1 MAFLSQTLKKERQLA
16 LADCLEWLNFMK
28 KYDAIIIG
36 AGHNGL
42 TNAAYLAKA
51 GLDVLVLE
59 KNAYIGGATVSRE
72 LYPNWKYSNCSY
84 VCSLL
89 RPEIIRDLELPRHGL
104 QVVPYGGGVTFKENG
119 DYYGNYADHERLLRE
134 VARHSKRDAS
144 AYERYEADVMKQT
157 RLIRPFLMRTPPD
170 PTSLKPRDLKEL
182 RVLAKSFGS
191 MGEQGLADTMRFW
204 TMSIGDFL
212 DEYFESDVIKA
223 HLAGSG
229 IIGTALGVYSP
240 GTAYVLLHH
249 YMGDV
254 DGSVGAWGFA
264 RGGMGAVSAALSAS
278 FQSFGGTI
286 QCDAEVA
293 QIIVKNGKAKG
304 VALANG
310 DELYADIVVS
320 NLDPKRTFLK
330 IMDEGDLPA
339 DVVKKAKNFKI
350 RGSSGKLNIALD
362 GLPTF
367 TGLPKD
373 SPLCLGEKHV
383 SDSLPKMERAYD
395 EWKDGT
401 WSKDPY
407 VDMLIPTQI
416 DPTMAPPGKHMMSV
430 FVQYAP
436 PKIHGGDWT
445 AEDKAGFEKTVI
457 DQISNY
463 SPDFKDLILHCETRT
478 PQDIEN
484 EVGLTEGNIFMGE
497 LTFDQLLF
505 NRPFPGYAQY
515 RGPVKGMYMC
525 SSGTHPGGG
534 VMAAP
539 GANAARE
546 ILMDL
551 KLTNT
556 VPGGYDDD

>member
-1 MAFLSQTLKKERQLA
+1 MS
-16 LADCLEWLNFMK
+16 K
-28 KYDAIIIG
+28 KYDAIVIG

-51 GLDVLVLE
+51 GLKVLVLE
-59 KNAYIGGATVSRE
+59 KNDYIGGAAVSRE
-72 LYPNWKYSNCSY
+72 LYTDWKYSNCSY

-89 RPEIIRDLELPRHGL
+89 RPEIIRDLQLPRHGL
-104 QVVPYGGGVTFKENG
+104 QVIPYGGGITFCENG
-119 DYYGNYADHERLLRE
+119 DHFGSYADHERQYRE
-134 VARHSKRDAS
+134 IARHSIRDAN
-144 AYERYEADVMKQT
+144 AYDRYEADVMKQT

-182 RVLAKSFGS
+182 ALLAKAFADP
-191 MGEQGLADTMRFW
+191 GEEGLADTLKFW

-212 DEYFESDVIKA
+212 DEYFETDVLKA

-264 RGGMGAVSAALSAS
+264 RGGMGSVSDALAS
-278 FQSFGGTI
+278 SLQSFGGEI
-286 QCDAEVA
+286 KCNAEVS
-293 QIIVKNGKAKG
+293 QIIVKNGRAVG

-310 DELYADIVVS
+310 DELYATNVIS

-330 IMDEGDLPA
+330 IMDANDLPP

-367 TGLPKD
+367 NGIDKN
-373 SPLCLGEKHV
+373 SPLMLGDMHFI
-383 SDSLPKMERAYD
+383 DSLTRMERAYD
-395 EWKDGT
+395 DWKSET

-407 VDMLIPTQI
+407 VDMLIPTQV
-416 DPTMAPPGKHMMSV
+416 DPTMAPPGKHMMTV

-436 PKIHGGDWT
+436 PRINGGEWT
-445 AEDKAGFEKTVI
+445 DADREAFGKTVI
-457 DQISNY
+457 DQISQY
-463 SPDFKDLILHCETRT
+463 SPDFKDLILHCEVRT
-478 PQDIEN
+478 PREIED

-546 ILMDL
+546 ILLDL
-551 KLTNT
+551 KRPNT
-556 VPGGYDDD
+556 VPEGYEDD